1 MKNFGL
7 LFIAILLSIS
17 SFSQDMSSVFQT
29 QSATWYGLDF
39 SEAYFIGSE
48 GFTNPQNIKDTYFN
62 SWNVLIKNEYDK
74 YDIGKYFQKE
84 NVEFSL
90 DNVTARNSGVSIY
103 DRVIDDNSKM
113 LHLDENKVQEMISS
127 YEIGNEETGLGI
139 VLIVESFSK
148 TNQMANYF
156 VTFFDIDSK
165 KVLLTERMDGKA
177 GGFGFRNYWA
187 KTYSTV
193 FKAVPKKMNNWKKKY
208 NQ

>member
-1 MKNFGL
+1 MKNLGL
-7 LFIAILLSIS
+7 LFIAVLLSIY

-29 QSATWYGLDF
+29 QSATWFGLDF

-48 GFTNPQNIKDTYFN
+48 GFTNPQDIKDRYFD
-62 SWNVLIKNEYDK
+62 SWNILINNEYDK

-90 DNVTARNSGVSIY
+90 DNVTARNKEVNIY

-113 LHLDENKVQEMISS
+113 LHLDESKVQEIIAS
-127 YEIGNEETGLGI
+127 YEFKNDEQGLGI

-148 TNQMANYF
+148 TSQMANYY

-165 KVLLTERMDGKA
+165 KVLLTDRMDGKA
-177 GGFGFRNYWA
+177 SGFGIRNYWA
-187 KTYSTV
+187 KSYSQV
-193 FKAVPKKMNNWKKKY
+193 FKAVPKKYNTWKNKY
-208 NQ
+208 NK